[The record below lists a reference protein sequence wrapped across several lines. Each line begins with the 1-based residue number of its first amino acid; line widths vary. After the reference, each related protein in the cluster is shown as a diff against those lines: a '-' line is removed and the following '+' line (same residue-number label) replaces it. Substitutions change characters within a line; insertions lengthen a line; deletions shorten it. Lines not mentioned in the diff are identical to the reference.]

1 MSKIF
6 FIFVCA
12 LLLLP
17 SNVLAATTTTSTG
30 VNLVNPLATSD
41 VRVIIGTIIKAAL
54 GLSGSIAL
62 IMFIWGGFL
71 WLTSNGNAEKIEKG
85 RSVLIW
91 ATIGLIV
98 LFFAY
103 TIVNAVLSAITAGA
117 VT

>member
-1 MSKIF
+1 MRKLFATIIS
-6 FIFVCA
+6 V

-17 SNVLAATTTTSTG
+17 STVLATDTTSTG
-30 VNLVNPLATSD
+30 VNLTNPLSTSD
-41 VRVIIGTIIKAAL
+41 VRVFIGQLIKAAL

-62 IMFIWGGFL
+62 LMFIWGGFL
-71 WLTSNGNAEKIEKG
+71 WLTSNGNAEKIDKG

-98 LFFAY
+98 IFFAY
-103 TIVNAVLSAITAGA
+103 TIVNAVLTAITAGT